1 VLGITASV
9 RALHDCGPEMQAAR
23 FDPLDLGPR
32 EERDLRVSLEALS
45 SLASTAVARWDEV
58 DDEARLTLVRQVHEV
73 ASDLGRLARQ
83 RWDAANG
90 DRPGTLS
97 LLSFLTPRELEV
109 LRAIANGR
117 STAGIASGLGI
128 SPATVRTH
136 VTNLLAKLGLH
147 SRVEAVSLILGHGSG
162 SVHIS

>member
-1 VLGITASV
+1 METAW
-9 RALHDCGPEMQAAR
+9 

-45 SLASTAVARWDEV
+45 SLASTAVARWHEV

-83 RWDAANG
+83 RWAAANG
-90 DRPGTLS
+90 DRPGTFC

-136 VTNLLAKLGLH
+136 VKNLLGKLGLH
-147 SRVEAVSLILGHGSG
+147 SRVEAMSLILGHGSG
-162 SVHIS
+162 SLHIS